1 MNRSKSKSFV
11 SNVIIILTAQI
22 AVKLLGLIYRM
33 VITNIN
39 GFGDVGNGY
48 YSAGFQVYTL
58 LLALSSVG
66 IPSAVSKLISEKIAV
81 GNCGGA
87 DSIFKTALFIFA
99 GLGTVLSAGMFLFAG
114 PIAKN
119 LLNMAGAEKTIAALS
134 PSVFFV
140 CVSSVLRGY
149 FSGINKMRIMSASQV
164 IEQIFKSGLT
174 VWFVIL
180 AAKQSAEIMSA
191 FANLAT
197 TAATLLAAVFLVFA
211 YRFEKD
217 NRLVSAKKN
226 SKSDFASAAGKIL
239 MIAVPISLCSVISA
253 INRLIDTATVMR
265 GIEAA
270 FKNCIP
276 AHTGAAAV
284 INPTVQQLNAEAVR
298 LSGLLSKSD
307 TLINLPLALNTAL
320 ATVLVPSISKC
331 CAEGNYTTAKKY
343 INSSFLASVVLIL
356 PCAAGY
362 VILAK
367 PIYSLIYPA
376 APLGFELLQL
386 GSISLVFTALN
397 QTLTGAL
404 QGAGKVYVPTAA
416 LAAGCIVKLVSNIV
430 LIRIPQ
436 INISGAVIGSALCQI
451 TVFIIEFCSLSKLLV
466 GKISIKGAALK
477 PLLCCAVMGAA
488 ACAVY
493 NEGLFISK
501 SNFVA
506 VLASVL
512 LSACVYGAGI
522 IKLRVF
528 SGSEISKIPGFEKI
542 YIFFEKK
549 HIRKN
554 NNVIK

>member
-11 SNVIIILTAQI
+11 SNIIIILTAQI

-99 GLGTVLSAGMFLFAG
+99 GLGTVLSAGMFLLAG

-180 AAKQSAEIMSA
+180 A
-191 FANLAT
+191 
-197 TAATLLAAVFLVFA
+197 
-211 YRFEKD
+211 
-217 NRLVSAKKN
+217 
-226 SKSDFASAAGKIL
+226 
-239 MIAVPISLCSVISA
+239 
-253 INRLIDTATVMR
+253 
-265 GIEAA
+265 
-270 FKNCIP
+270 
-276 AHTGAAAV
+276 
-284 INPTVQQLNAEAVR
+284 
-298 LSGLLSKSD
+298 
-307 TLINLPLALNTAL
+307 
-320 ATVLVPSISKC
+320 
-331 CAEGNYTTAKKY
+331 
-343 INSSFLASVVLIL
+343 
-356 PCAAGY
+356 
-362 VILAK
+362 K

-404 QGAGKVYVPTAA
+404 QGVGKVYIPTAA
-416 LAAGCIVKLVSNIV
+416 LAAGCIVKPVSNIV

-436 INISGAVIGSALCQI
+436 INISGAVIGSALCRI
-451 TVFIIEFCSLSKLLV
+451 TVFIIEFCSLSKLLC
-466 GKISIKGAALK
+466 GKVSIKGAVLK

-493 NEGLFISK
+493 NEGLFISN

-528 SGSEISKIPGFEKI
+528 SGSEISQIPGFEKI
-542 YIFFEKK
+542 YTFFEKK